1 MSIAELHKLPRAE
14 KQRIIEELWDDLTA
28 DEAALD
34 SPAWHEP
41 ELRKTEAEFATGRTE
56 IIDWDEAKQRLR
68 DGKK

>member
-34 SPAWHEP
+34 SPAWHEA
-41 ELRKTEAEFATGRTE
+41 ELQKTEAEFVAGRIE
-56 IIDWDEAKQRLR
+56 AIDWAEAKRRLR
-68 DGKK
+68 DKAQ